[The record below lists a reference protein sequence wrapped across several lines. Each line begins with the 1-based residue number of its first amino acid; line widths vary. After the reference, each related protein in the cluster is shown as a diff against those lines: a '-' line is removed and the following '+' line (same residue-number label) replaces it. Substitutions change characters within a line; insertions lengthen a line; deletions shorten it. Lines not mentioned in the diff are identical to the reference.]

1 MLSMPPNLFELP
13 PLPLPEGLRSRQLNG
28 VNGLNLHLLEAGFDA
43 GPRPTVL
50 LLHGF
55 PELAY
60 SWRHVMPALA
70 AAGYHVVAPDQ
81 RGYGRTVALRGA
93 GNVVHAGA
101 SQHANSTSS
110 AKSAIAADQVDKAA
124 GNAWHTDY
132 DSDLQPSH
140 LLSLAGDAVALVAAL
155 GLRQVH
161 AVVGH
166 DFGSMVA
173 AWCAL
178 LRPDVFRSVVLM
190 SAPFGGAP
198 AWPAA
203 TNRSVQGTS
212 AAQAATP
219 KSTPLSASDPAP
231 EPPSAP
237 APTLDLSLAALPRP
251 RVHYQRYY
259 STRQANADMLH
270 CPQGVHDFLRAYY
283 HVKSADWPDNRP
295 RPLAA
300 MSAQALAELPT
311 YYVMD
316 AGRSMAETVAEHMPS
331 PEHIASSA
339 WLPEAELAVYAAEFG
354 RTGFQGG
361 LQWYRSLGSAAH
373 QAQFR
378 PFAGRRIEVPC
389 AYIAGASDW
398 GIYQKPGTFEA
409 MSTPRVCADWRG
421 SHLLPGA
428 GHWVQQEQ
436 AEAVNQHLLAF
447 LAQA

>member
-1 MLSMPPNLFELP
+1 MPPTLFDLP
-13 PLPLPEGLRSRQLNG
+13 PLPLPTGLRARHLSG
-28 VNGLNLHLLEAGFDA
+28 VNGLNMHLLEAGFDA

-60 SWRHVMPALA
+60 SWRRVMPALA

-81 RGYGRTVALRGA
+81 RGYGRT
-93 GNVVHAGA
+93 
-101 SQHANSTSS
+101 T
-110 AKSAIAADQVDKAA
+110 
-124 GNAWHTDY
+124 AWPTDY

-155 GLRQVH
+155 GLRQVQ

-198 AWPAA
+198 FGGAPFGGAPTWPEAA
-203 TNRSVQGTS
+203 NLAVQRTAG
-212 AAQAATP
+212 
-219 KSTPLSASDPAP
+219 
-231 EPPSAP
+231 AP
-237 APTLDLSLAALPRP
+237 APNLDHALAALPRP

-283 HVKSADWPDNRP
+283 HVKSADWPHNQP
-295 RPLAA
+295 HPLPALT
-300 MSAQALAELPT
+300 AQALAELPT

-316 AGRSMAETVAEHMPS
+316 AGRNMAETVAEHMPS
-331 PEHIASSA
+331 AEHIATCT
-339 WLPEAELAVYAAEFG
+339 WLPEAELAVYATEFS

-373 QAQFR
+373 QAQFK

-389 AYIAGASDW
+389 AYIAGTSDW
-398 GIYQKPGTFEA
+398 GIYQKPGAFEA

-436 AEAVNQHLLAF
+436 AGEVARQLRCF
-447 LAQA
+447 LTRAS